1 MTENDGYLTLSRRF
15 FQTAIWTAARTF
27 NESEAWLDLI
37 QSARFEPSE
46 HIARVGGR
54 EVIERRGELVA
65 SQRFLSKRWQWSEK
79 KVRGFMSKLRKNKMV
94 ETETRSGVTIV
105 RLVNYDKYNFTP
117 QDAADDAPNDAPNN
131 LNNNVLSAN
140 VTQQK
145 TQQMTQSPEMPK
157 KRRKPD
163 ANLNKDNNI
172 NIHPSLRSGC
182 LSPGETPCNAE
193 PSVGKRE
200 DEIDFKAFLQFFN
213 KTVSGCAIPAIK
225 ILSDRRKAMLR
236 ARLKE
241 YDKQALVEVVQK
253 AADSKFLNGGSDK
266 PFVANFDWIFR
277 PNNFPKVLEG
287 NYDNRTS
294 SNYGQHE
301 QPRRTIY
308 QTQQLANISAAE
320 QDVMESIRKTIGGAE
335 GIPKELPVNW

>member
-117 QDAADDAPNDAPNN
+117 QDAPKDAAKGALNDLFDNELDTQRAQQGAQQRAQP
-131 LNNNVLSAN
+131 AN
-140 VTQQK
+140 K
-145 TQQMTQSPEMPK
+145 GREK
-157 KRRKPD
+157 G
-163 ANLNKDNNI
+163 ANLNKGNNL
-172 NIHPSLRSGC
+172 NLSPSLCSGD
-182 LSPGETPCNAE
+182 LSPGETPCDAE
-193 PSVGKRE
+193 PPDKKQK

-213 KTVSGCAIPAIK
+213 KTVKGSHIPEIR
-225 ILSDRRKAMLR
+225 ILTDRRKEMLN

-253 AADSKFLNGGSDK
+253 AADSNFLNGGGDK
-266 PFVANFDWIFR
+266 PFVATFDWIFR